1 MMILKGKAV
10 HLCKIKRRK
19 VTDEPFFDEESRND
33 ERDIWDHLSSSIQN
47 AMGFQVDRDAM
58 EFLNRA
64 LLSKMSAD
72 DLIPLLR
79 NVHPPAPMTW
89 VEFPSFMREDPQKFI
104 IKGVLISHEEDP
116 SQFQFFDFIEDPEEG
131 VYAPVCFGSFHE
143 GDGDLSLSTFPSVRR
158 DKIAALSAEGADPEK
173 VEARFHE
180 RRQALGDDLFGSVGV
195 VLAAI
200 QLLNAKNSPFMEDR
214 TGGLSRQAYRALKR
228 KDPDAAERARDTI
241 RIRLNEEGR
250 RHLDADRASRP
261 GAPRQAHWVRGHLMN
276 APTKGPVWRRAH
288 VRGEGEPVMRTRVLT
303 SSVPEP
309 EGP

>member
-1 MMILKGKAV
+1 MTLNRKAV
-10 HLCKIKRRK
+10 QLCRIKRRQIANE
-19 VTDEPFFDEESRND
+19 TFFDEVSRNYESD
-33 ERDIWDHLSSSIQN
+33 VWDHLSSSIQN
-47 AMGFQVDRDAM
+47 AMSFQLDQDAI

-64 LLSKMSAD
+64 LLSKMSAE
-72 DLIPLLR
+72 DLVPLFR
-79 NVHPPAPMTW
+79 NIHPPAPMTW
-89 VEFPSFMREDPQKFI
+89 VEFPSFTRDDPQRFI

-116 SQFQFFDFIEDPEEG
+116 SQFQFFDFIEDPEKG
-131 VYAPVCFGSFHE
+131 VYAPVCFGSFYEWE
-143 GDGDLSLSTFPSVRR
+143 GDLCLSTFPSVRR
-158 DKIAALSAEGADPEK
+158 DKIAALAAEGADPEK
-173 VEARFHE
+173 VEAMFLE

-200 QLLNAKNSPFMEDR
+200 QILNAKNSPFMEDR

-228 KDPDAAERARDTI
+228 KDPEAAERARDTI

-250 RHLDADRASRP
+250 RHLDADRAARP

-288 VRGEGEPVMRTRVLT
+288 VRGEGEPVLRTRVLT
-303 SSVPEP
+303 APAPEP